1 MHYLKYNG
9 KKFFFIFFYCIFIV
23 FLLYLHELKSFG
35 LLSLLVS
42 FYLDEHIY

>member
-9 KKFFFIFFYCIFIV
+9 KNCFFIY
-23 FLLYLHELKSFG
+23 LLYLHELKSFG

-42 FYLDEHIY
+42 FYLDKHIY